1 MANFVEIASVFVF
14 FIGFYGLLT
23 SKNIIRSIVSTVIIE
38 MAVVLFFL
46 SINYA
51 PGAAPPIGAD
61 LTGAVV
67 ADPLPQA
74 LVITAIIIGITVSA
88 VNVTMLI
95 SLCRKERTTD
105 WDIIKKKSSA

>member
-1 MANFVEIASVFVF
+1 MTNYVETASVLVF

-46 SINYA
+46 SINFL

-61 LTGAVV
+61 LTSAII

-105 WDIIKKKSSA
+105 WDIIKKKNSV